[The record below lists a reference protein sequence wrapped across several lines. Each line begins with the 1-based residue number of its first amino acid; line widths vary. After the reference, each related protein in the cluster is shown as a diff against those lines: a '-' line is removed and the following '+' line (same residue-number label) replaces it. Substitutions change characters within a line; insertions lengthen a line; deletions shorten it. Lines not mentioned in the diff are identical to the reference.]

1 MSCIYFLASDTEL
14 KEMRNPYVS
23 YANGRV
29 WLSNSLASLYPT
41 IFRVEKKECEQLP
54 ISRKFVLGLDFRW
67 NEKSVELLI
76 QYMQG
81 HLLKASE
88 IELLSIWL
96 GGNRNLLSK
105 KILLKQLSY
114 DYLDKFLDDETYEDN
129 YDMKKLTIL
138 NRFY

>member
-41 IFRVEKKECEQLP
+41 IFHVERKEYEQLP
-54 ISRKFVLGLDFRW
+54 ISRKYVSGLDFRW

-76 QYMQG
+76 QYIQE
-81 HLLKASE
+81 HLLKANE
-88 IELLSIWL
+88 IELFSFWL
-96 GGNRNLLSK
+96 GGNKNLLSK
-105 KILLKQLSY
+105 RILLKRLSY
-114 DYLDKFLDDETYEDN
+114 DYLDRFLDDETYEDN
-129 YDMKKLTIL
+129 YDLKKLTVL
-138 NRFY
+138 NRFF